1 MRKKLALLL
10 ALCVAVGTIST
21 SAGMREVRAA
31 EIGQGVEKGGVTFA
45 ETAEEIPEGYTPIYD
60 IADLYAIR
68 NDLEGNYILM
78 NDIDM
83 SEDTSPGGDYDC
95 GTGWD
100 SIEEFSGTLDGN
112 GHRVI
117 GMHIFGEL
125 DVLSHTDKAFGL
137 FETTYRATIKNLG
150 VIDCNID
157 ISLNIISDGF
167 AGFSGSIGI
176 GTMVGVAKFGDLNS
190 CFSSGSIR
198 CHITNSTKLSY
209 EVYAGGLTGYT
220 SDRVENCY
228 NICEVAYMADT
239 GTANNTDIAIGG
251 ISGYCG
257 MGISK
262 CYNAGIIEGNE
273 YGQVGAICGVQSYE
287 RENCI
292 YLKGTA
298 AQGIGD
304 KTDDSN
310 CVSLTEAQM
319 KNAKL
324 FTGFDFTETWEID
337 PYCSYP
343 YPQLKNNRL
352 IKINSIEL
360 NSKPQKL
367 IYNQGENLNLDGAA
381 IGITYEDGVNTM
393 IPLAEGMLSGYDM
406 KQIGAQTVTVTY
418 GGRQTSFD
426 IEVREVPVSSIKI
439 PSMLT
444 LNRSKSK
451 QLNVTILPANASD
464 KSVRWESGNP
474 AVVSVDQNGVVKAKA
489 RGTAVITC
497 TSVNG
502 LQAKCTVTVM
512 VPAVSVQISKTSLTL
527 KEGQSSRITA
537 KVLPLESTNTIE
549 WESSNESVA
558 EVYNGTIIAK
568 KAGKATIKAYTEN
581 GVKASCLV
589 TVQKN
594 YDKEIKK
601 VTSAKAKIINAKNVK
616 GKTIRLKLKRMSDCN
631 GFYIEYS
638 VKKNFRSA
646 KSGTINKKY
655 TIVDIAKL
663 KKGKTYY
670 VRVRV
675 YKKIGNKV
683 YYGKWSNVKKVKV
696 KK

>member
-1 MRKKLALLL
+1 MQSYNM
-10 ALCVAVGTIST
+10 GTINENAQS
-21 SAGMREVRAA
+21 
-31 EIGQGVEKGGVTFA
+31 
-45 ETAEEIPEGYTPIYD
+45 
-60 IADLYAIR
+60 
-68 NDLEGNYILM
+68 
-78 NDIDM
+78 
-83 SEDTSPGGDYDC
+83 
-95 GTGWD
+95 
-100 SIEEFSGTLDGN
+100 SI
-112 GHRVI
+112 
-117 GMHIFGEL
+117 
-125 DVLSHTDKAFGL
+125 
-137 FETTYRATIKNLG
+137 
-150 VIDCNID
+150 
-157 ISLNIISDGF
+157 
-167 AGFSGSIGI
+167 GSI
-176 GTMVGVAKFGDLNS
+176 
-190 CFSSGSIR
+190 CGSFHEHWAWG
-198 CHITNSTKLSY
+198 CDA
-209 EVYAGGLTGYT
+209 YAQ
-220 SDRVENCY
+220 NC
-228 NICEVAYMADT
+228 
-239 GTANNTDIAIGG
+239 
-251 ISGYCG
+251 S
-257 MGISK
+257 
-262 CYNAGIIEGNE
+262 
-273 YGQVGAICGVQSYE
+273 
-287 RENCI
+287 

-298 AQGIGD
+298 SQGIGN
-304 KTDDSN
+304 KIDDSN

-381 IGITYEDGVNTM
+381 IGITYEDGVSTM

-406 KQIGAQTVTVTY
+406 KRIGAQTVTVTY
-418 GGRQTSFD
+418 GGRQTLFD
-426 IEVREVPVSSIKI
+426 IEVREVPVSSIRI
-439 PSMLT
+439 QSMLT

-474 AVVSVDQNGVVKAKA
+474 AVVSVDQNGVVKARA

-497 TSVNG
+497 TSANG

-537 KVLPLESTNTIE
+537 KILPLESTNTIE

-675 YKKIGNKV
+675 Y
-683 YYGKWSNVKKVKV
+683 
-696 KK
+696 